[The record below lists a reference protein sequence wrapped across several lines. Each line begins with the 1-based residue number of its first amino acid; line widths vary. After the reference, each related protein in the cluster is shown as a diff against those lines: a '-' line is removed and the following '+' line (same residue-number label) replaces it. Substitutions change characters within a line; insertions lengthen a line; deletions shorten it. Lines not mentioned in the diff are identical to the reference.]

1 MAEAGLVNGWT
12 TFFEEVFHL
21 TEGAERQYGIANV
34 SYSDYVV
41 ERLELTI
48 NTCSSMLDC
57 VNGSA
62 EQELEECSSQLSH
75 LLKCLHIM
83 QKKWEE
89 YKDCLEA
96 DYLPVHPE
104 RLRTPFGRGRPRFD
118 VSKAQIEYLSSLSFT
133 WVEIAA
139 IIGIS
144 RMTLYR

>member
-1 MAEAGLVNGWT
+1 MNGWT
-12 TFFEEVFHL
+12 AFFEEVIRL

-34 SYSDYVV
+34 SYSEYIL
-41 ERLELTI
+41 ERLELMI
-48 NTCSSMLDC
+48 NTSSIMLDC
-57 VNGSA
+57 ISESQ
-62 EQELEECSSQLSH
+62 EQAELEQCSSSLSR

-83 QKKWEE
+83 QKKWEQNR
-89 YKDCLEA
+89 DCLEA
-96 DYLPVHPE
+96 DHDPLPLE
-104 RLRTPFGRGRPRFD
+104 RLREPFGRGRPSFH